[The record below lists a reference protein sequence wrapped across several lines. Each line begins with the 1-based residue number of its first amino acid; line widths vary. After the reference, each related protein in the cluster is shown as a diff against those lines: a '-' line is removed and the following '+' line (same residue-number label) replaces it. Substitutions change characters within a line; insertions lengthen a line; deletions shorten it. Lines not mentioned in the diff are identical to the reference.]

1 MDNLLSITWYSE
13 DPIDFEY
20 KEYLLFAYLQ
30 KVELSFQNRIL
41 SPHLLHMER
50 IIDELLIFR
59 GSFEQIKKTF
69 DKNRYVYLDN
79 IKLEGEDDRF
89 IKEIKELVEFAI
101 PQVQPRIDYGYKI
114 LKKNRQILF

>member
-1 MDNLLSITWYSE
+1 MDNLLSVTWYSD

-30 KVELSFQNRIL
+30 KVESSFQNRVL

-50 IIDELLIFR
+50 IIDELLMFR
-59 GSFEQIKKTF
+59 GSFEEIKKKF
-69 DKNRYVYLDN
+69 NKNRYVYLDN
-79 IKLEGEDDRF
+79 IKLEGENDKF
-89 IKEIKELVEFAI
+89 IIEIKELVEFAI
-101 PQVQPRIDYGYKI
+101 PQVQPRIDHGYKI

>member
-1 MDNLLSITWYSE
+1 MDNLLSVTWYSD

-30 KVELSFQNRIL
+30 KVESSFQNRVL

-50 IIDELLIFR
+50 IIDELLMFR
-59 GSFEQIKKTF
+59 GSFEEIKKTF
-69 DKNRYVYLDN
+69 NRNRYVYLDN
-79 IKLEGEDDRF
+79 IKLEGENDKF
-89 IKEIKELVEFAI
+89 IIEIKELVEFAI

>member
-1 MDNLLSITWYSE
+1 MDNLLSVTWYSD

-30 KVELSFQNRIL
+30 KVESSFQNRVL

-50 IIDELLIFR
+50 IIDELLMFR
-59 GSFEQIKKTF
+59 GSFEEIKKKF
-69 DKNRYVYLDN
+69 NKNRYVYLDN
-79 IKLEGEDDRF
+79 KKLEGENDKF
-89 IKEIKELVEFAI
+89 IIEIKELVEFAI
-101 PQVQPRIDYGYKI
+101 PQVQPRIDHGYKI

>member
-1 MDNLLSITWYSE
+1 MDNLLSVTWYSD

-30 KVELSFQNRIL
+30 RVESSFQNRVL

-50 IIDELLIFR
+50 IIDELLMFR
-59 GSFEQIKKTF
+59 GSFEEIKKTF
-69 DKNRYVYLDN
+69 NKNRYVYLDN
-79 IKLEGEDDRF
+79 KKLEGENDKF
-89 IKEIKELVEFAI
+89 IIEIKELVEFAI
-101 PQVQPRIDYGYKI
+101 PQVQPRIDHGYKI

>member
-1 MDNLLSITWYSE
+1 MDNLLSVTWYSD

-30 KVELSFQNRIL
+30 KVESSFQNRVL

-50 IIDELLIFR
+50 IIDELLMFR
-59 GSFEQIKKTF
+59 GSFEEIKKTF
-69 DKNRYVYLDN
+69 NRNRYVYLDN
-79 IKLEGEDDRF
+79 IKLEGENDKF
-89 IKEIKELVEFAI
+89 IIEIKELVEFAI
-101 PQVQPRIDYGYKI
+101 PQVQPRIDHGYKI

>member
-1 MDNLLSITWYSE
+1 MDNLLSVTWYSD

-30 KVELSFQNRIL
+30 KVESSFQNRVL

-50 IIDELLIFR
+50 IIDELLMFR
-59 GSFEQIKKTF
+59 GSFEEIKKTF
-69 DKNRYVYLDN
+69 NKNRYVYLDN
-79 IKLEGEDDRF
+79 KKLEGENDKF
-89 IKEIKELVEFAI
+89 IIEIKELVEFAI
-101 PQVQPRIDYGYKI
+101 PQVQPRIDHGYKI